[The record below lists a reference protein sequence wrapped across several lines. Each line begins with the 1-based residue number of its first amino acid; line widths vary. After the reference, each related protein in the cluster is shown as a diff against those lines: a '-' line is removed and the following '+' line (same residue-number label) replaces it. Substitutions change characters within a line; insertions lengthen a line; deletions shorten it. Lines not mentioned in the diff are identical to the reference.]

1 MQTEIKI
8 TEDGSATLYV
18 PELRE
23 HYHSTF
29 GAVQEAM
36 HVFIAAGLQLFKTN
50 NPSVFEIGF
59 GTGLNTLLTLLQVNQ
74 FESIHYSAVELFPV
88 EIEKIDSLFYPSFLK
103 LDEEHR
109 NQFSAIHSAP
119 WDQAVEINP
128 KFILTKYKA
137 SMLDFQFSSKCDI
150 VYFDAF
156 SPAVQPELW
165 HSTVFQK
172 IRNAMNPGGILVT
185 YCAKG
190 EVRRILQTCGF
201 KVERIPGPPGKREMI
216 RATR

>member
-18 PELRE
+18 PELNE

-36 HVFIAAGLQLFKTN
+36 HVFIGAGLRSFKTG

-59 GTGLNTLLTLLQVNQ
+59 GTGLNALLTLLQVNQ
-74 FESIHYSAVELFPV
+74 FESIHYSAVELFPI
-88 EIEKIDSLFYPSFLK
+88 EIEKIDNLLYPAFLK
-103 LDEEHR
+103 LDEDHR
-109 NQFSAIHSAP
+109 KQFSDIHSSP
-119 WDQAVEINP
+119 WDQPVEINQ
-128 KFILTKYKA
+128 KFMLIKYKA
-137 SMLDFQFSSKCDI
+137 SILDFQFRGKYDI

-156 SPAVQPELW
+156 SPVVQPELW
-165 HSTVFQK
+165 EAPVFRK
-172 IRNAMNPGGILVT
+172 IWKAMNPGGILVT

-190 EVRRILQTCGF
+190 EVRRILQFCGYS
-201 KVERIPGPPGKREMI
+201 VERLPGPPGKREMI